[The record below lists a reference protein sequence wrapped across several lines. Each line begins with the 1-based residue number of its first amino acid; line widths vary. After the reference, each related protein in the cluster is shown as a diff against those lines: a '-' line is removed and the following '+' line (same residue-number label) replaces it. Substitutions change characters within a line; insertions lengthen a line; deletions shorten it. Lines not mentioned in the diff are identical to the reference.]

1 MLNKENTGLILVDIQ
16 GKLARLVDNSDAF
29 IANCVK
35 LVKGAKALN
44 LPILWLEQTPDKLG
58 GTVEELAELLEELQ
72 PIPKYTFDA
81 CAEPLFTQAVQTA
94 VRRNWLVC
102 GIEAHICV
110 YQTAAHLKKLGHNV
124 HLVVDCISA
133 RDPANIQL
141 AVTKLQSLGVTLTGL
156 EMCLYEVVHD
166 SRASEFKDILG
177 LIK

>member
-16 GKLARLVDNSDAF
+16 GKLARLVDDSDAF

-58 GTVEELAELLEELQ
+58 GTVDELAELLSELQ

-94 VRRNWLVC
+94 VRRNWLIC

-110 YQTAAHLKKLGHNV
+110 YQTAAHLKKLGHHV
-124 HLVVDCISA
+124 HLVVDCISS
-133 RDPANIQL
+133 RDAANKKLTI
-141 AVTKLQSLGVTLTGL
+141 TKLRDQGVVLTGL
-156 EMCLYEVVHD
+156 EMCLYEIVHD
-166 SRASEFKDILG
+166 SRAEEFREILH